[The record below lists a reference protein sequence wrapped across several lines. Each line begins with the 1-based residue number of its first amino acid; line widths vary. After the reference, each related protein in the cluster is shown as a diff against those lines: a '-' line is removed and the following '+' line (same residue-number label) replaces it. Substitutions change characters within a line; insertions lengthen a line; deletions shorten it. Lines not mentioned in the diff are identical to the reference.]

1 MAETTDPYAALSQ
14 TIQRLIEVVNNIP
27 DSIKAAML
35 SSAIGI
41 GRNVSTFVAQ
51 GSRASGAVP
60 AAAQAIGQTA
70 FGAARVAGQSA
81 AMAANTGAAG
91 MAAAAGAA
99 STALAGIGVVAVG
112 AAKAIGAMQS
122 ATDSM
127 TKRLLQYSPQVATIG
142 AYSQMQQV
150 FRDQRLGAQLA
161 PEIAEYEKS
170 RNLTA
175 DQFDAA
181 TKDFYKLFYKILSVI
196 EKVELVVLKFTTWV
210 METFWPLIHGF
221 VDTIGGFITAVLKWL
236 EIVADN
242 TKKDEKNLNATP
254 AAEFIKRLAGGGLQ
268 NRKQKLAENKA
279 VK

>member
-14 TIQRLIEVVNNIP
+14 TIQRLIDVVNNIP

-35 SSAIGI
+35 SSAMSV

-51 GSRASGAVP
+51 GSSASGAVP
-60 AAAQAIGQTA
+60 AAAQVIGQTA

-99 STALAGIGVVAVG
+99 ASALGAIGVVATG

-122 ATDSM
+122 ATDDM
-127 TKRLLQYSPQVATIG
+127 TKRLSQFSPQVKAIQ

-170 RNLTA
+170 KNLTA
-175 DQFDAA
+175 EQFDAA
-181 TKDFYKLFYKILSVI
+181 TKELYRSFYKITTVL
-196 EKVELVVLKFTTWV
+196 EKVETLVLKVVTFLMDV
-210 METFWPLIHGF
+210 FWPPIQSLIDVVSGF
-221 VDTIGGFITAVLKWL
+221 VTYIVEFIERFFPK
-236 EIVADN
+236 
-242 TKKDEKNLNATP
+242 TKQPDANINETP
-254 AAEFIKRLAGGGLQ
+254 AANFIKKLAGGGLM
-268 NRKQKLAENKA
+268 NRQQKLAQNKA
-279 VK
+279 AK